1 MISESDLQRA
11 REVDLLSYLRVSDP
25 GQLVRFSR
33 NTYCTREHDSLKI
46 SNGKWHWFSR
56 GIGGANA
63 LDYLIKVQGYSFED
77 AVSTILGENVYE
89 KVPKGS
95 VITVVEKELH
105 LPERNRSNDIV
116 IRYLKGRG
124 IDPEIIRDCINKGI
138 LYESSRYHSAV
149 FVGQDER
156 GNPRYAAIRSTSGGY
171 KGEAAGSNK
180 EYAFKLGDLKAANTL
195 HVFEAPIDL
204 LSYLTFVKQCGGDWT
219 KDAYLSLGG
228 ISGSKTGTGICK
240 QLDRALKLGENLKT
254 VSLHLDNDE
263 PGRNATQRMVT
274 QLKGKYEVID
284 GPPKFGKDV
293 NECLQMVISQRKR
306 GERNAR

>member
-1 MISESDLQRA
+1 MTMIR
-11 REVDLLSYLRVSDP
+11 
-25 GQLVRFSR
+25 
-33 NTYCTREHDSLKI
+33 H
-46 SNGKWHWFSR
+46 
-56 GIGGANA
+56 
-63 LDYLIKVQGYSFED
+63 
-77 AVSTILGENVYE
+77 
-89 KVPKGS
+89 
-95 VITVVEKELH
+95 
-105 LPERNRSNDIV
+105 
-116 IRYLKGRG
+116 
-124 IDPEIIRDCINKGI
+124 KGI

-180 EYAFKLGDLKAANTL
+180 KYAFKLGNLRTAETL

-204 LSYLTFVKQCGGDWT
+204 LSYLTFVKMCGGDWT

-240 QLDRALKLGENLKT
+240 QLDLTLHLGSSLKT
-254 VSLHLDNDE
+254 ISLHLDNDE
-263 PGRNATQRMVT
+263 PGRNATQRMAA